1 MGKKSTKKM
10 GTRKVVIYL
19 VAGYVTFHL
28 LYGVTSI
35 VDLKLQQRQLSLEL
49 DAAYTEQASLQSKLE
64 YMNSEDAIEE
74 IARENLG
81 LIKNGEILIRHI
93 DTDQPQ

>member
-1 MGKKSTKKM
+1 MGKKPAKKM
-10 GTRKVVIYL
+10 NARKVVIYL

-35 VDLKLQQRQLSLEL
+35 VDLKLQQKQLAMEL
-49 DAAYTEQASLQSKLE
+49 DAAYTEQASLQAKLE

-74 IARENLG
+74 IARESLG
-81 LIKNGEILIRHI
+81 LVKNGEILIRHI
-93 DTDQPQ
+93 DTNQPQ